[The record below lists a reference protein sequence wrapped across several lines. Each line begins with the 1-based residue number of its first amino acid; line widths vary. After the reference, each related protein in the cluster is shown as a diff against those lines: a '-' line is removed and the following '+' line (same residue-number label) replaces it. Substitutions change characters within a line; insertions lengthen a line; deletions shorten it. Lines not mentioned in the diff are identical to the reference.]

1 MSVMER
7 MRSLGDHAKS
17 SRQPPLKERKRAK
30 ADESATQTVGI
41 DEDIFDDS
49 ATRDNAA
56 VALVDDMTPQIVVES
71 QPAAADD
78 RVTPAE
84 AIQEDDETSAAKR
97 AVIHEWEN
105 WSTLHSDEL
114 DDPNV
119 AKYFVEHLEKRK
131 PYLLTF
137 SVKHE
142 TRFAEI
148 RTWIAGRTI

>member
-1 MSVMER
+1 MSVTER

-71 QPAAADD
+71 RPAAADD
-78 RVTPAE
+78 SVAPAE
-84 AIQEDDETSAAKR
+84 AIQEDADLSAAKR
-97 AVIHEWEN
+97 AIIHEWEN
-105 WSTLHSDEL
+105 WSALHSDEL

-119 AKYFVEHLEKRK
+119 GEYFFRHLQANK
-131 PYLLTF
+131 PKLLIF
-137 SVKHE
+137 SSQDKQGIVRSALGHL
-142 TRFAEI
+142 R
-148 RTWIAGRTI
+148 